1 MSEPEAVRAEVRLV
15 SGEMLRS
22 KWLKGDE
29 AAPMIDFANRIS
41 EISWLGIPELGG
53 DVVAVKGDQ
62 IAYIRIIERVRQG
75 DNGDG

>member
-29 AAPMIDFANRIS
+29 GATMIDFANRLS
-41 EISWLGIPELGG
+41 EILWLSVPEMGG
-53 DVVAVKGDQ
+53 DAVAVKGDQ
-62 IAYIRIIERVRQG
+62 IAYIRLIERVRQG